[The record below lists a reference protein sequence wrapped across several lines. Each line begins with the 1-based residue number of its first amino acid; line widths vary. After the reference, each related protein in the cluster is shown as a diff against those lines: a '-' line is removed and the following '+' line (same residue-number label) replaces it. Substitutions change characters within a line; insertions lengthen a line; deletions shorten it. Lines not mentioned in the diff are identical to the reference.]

1 VPAELGLEARVSIS
15 GSVAGTPRSSRR
27 GQPQEVAGLSSLE
40 TEVSKL
46 QSVIA
51 EMAEREE
58 RLLRMLQLP
67 DEKPVRDYIR
77 AAWHLRPIRRL
88 AGCSVRRRH

>member
-1 VPAELGLEARVSIS
+1 
-15 GSVAGTPRSSRR
+15 
-27 GQPQEVAGLSSLE
+27 
-40 TEVSKL
+40 
-46 QSVIA
+46 
-51 EMAEREE
+51 MAEREE